1 MCDQEWSL
9 TSDQRKST
17 VARVAAN
24 ISSIAFSKGQQV
36 SDADAERAAET
47 AERKAYTVARV
58 EAKTTTGVRPHSET
72 YEAYTRKLASLV
84 LEAITTDHKQAKP
97 AGQNGINTSTVVDLT
112 GEREFLT
119 KETAEVALTAMLA
132 PGSKVSQIKFSTKSF
147 GIEAAEVAARAIE
160 NVVSSLTHADISDI
174 IAGRPEK
181 EVLGALQI
189 ISQSLAKA
197 KLKALDLSDN
207 ALGQKGIIAC
217 TSAFAQQATLEEL
230 AFQNVGCSINAC
242 TSLAEL
248 VQNAQELKSMRL
260 YNNMSDDAG
269 AAAIAKILSR
279 APKLEAFR
287 MASSRV
293 GLDGGVAL
301 ANSMATGKRL
311 HRLDLSDNP
320 MTGDVA
326 ESLAAMLRGQPHLRA
341 LNLNDTSLEDA
352 GVSTIAQALANS
364 APELEELELAL
375 NEVTP
380 AGAKELAAA
389 LAGKSR
395 LQKLNLRENE
405 LEDRGV
411 ILLCGPIQSL
421 PSLRVLDLAQNQ
433 VRRAG
438 ALAVTKAVADKQQ
451 LEMLDL
457 DANEI
462 PDSAIDDI
470 KAILKKAGK
479 ASALGSLEEND
490 PDAADD
496 DEEEDDA
503 EEEQTGKSNIV
514 VDTLTE
520 LLGKTG
526 LTGK

>member
-1 MCDQEWSL
+1 MS
-9 TSDQRKST
+9 
-17 VARVAAN
+17 RVAAN
-24 ISSIAFSKGQQV
+24 IATIAFSQGQQI
-36 SDADAERAAET
+36 SDADAERAAEN
-47 AERKAYTVARV
+47 AEQKAYTVARV
-58 EAKTTTGVRPHSET
+58 EAQTTTGVRPHSET
-72 YEAYTRKLASLV
+72 YEAYTRKLAALV
-84 LEAITTDHKQAKP
+84 LQAVSQASKQAQS
-97 AGQNGINTSTVVDLT
+97 ATQNGTTESHAVDLT

-119 KETAEVALTAMLA
+119 SETAEQALAAMLT
-132 PGSKVSQIKFSTKSF
+132 PGSTVSKIKFSTKSF

-160 NVVSSLTHADISDI
+160 HVAESLAHADISDI

-189 ISQSLAKA
+189 ISRSLAKA

-207 ALGQKGIIAC
+207 ALGQKGIVAC
-217 TSAFAQQATLEEL
+217 TQAFAQQPALEQL
-230 AFQNVGCSINAC
+230 AFQNVGCSIHAC

-248 VQNAQELKSMRL
+248 LQNTQELRSLRL

-293 GLDGGVAL
+293 GSDGGIAL
-301 ANSMATGKRL
+301 ANGMMAGRCL
-311 HRLDLSDNP
+311 QRLDLSDNP

-326 ESLAAMLRGQPHLRA
+326 EALAAMLQQQPHLRA

-380 AGAKELAAA
+380 DGAKELAAA
-389 LAGKSR
+389 LANKTR

-411 ILLCGPIQSL
+411 ILLSGPIQSL
-421 PSLRVLDLAQNQ
+421 PALHILDLAHNQ

-438 ALAVTKAVADKQQ
+438 AVAVSKAVADKAQ
-451 LEMLDL
+451 LELLDL
-457 DANEI
+457 DGNEI
-462 PDSAIDDI
+462 SESAVDDI
-470 KAILKKAGK
+470 KTLLKKAGK
-479 ASALGSLEEND
+479 PSVLGSFEEND
-490 PDAADD
+490 PDADD
-496 DEEEDDA
+496 DDDGDNQEDAA
-503 EEEQTGKSNIV
+503 EVKSNSV
-514 VDTLTE
+514 VDKITD

-526 LTGK
+526 LTS